1 MAESPETI
9 DITIEERR
17 QSRVSDIQ
25 MNVEALMARDTDLID
40 LEPIMGYS
48 SVNSIPPTD
57 LLLEQKRPAA
67 YRSNVEWNAYAERT
81 GGFPEV
87 RYLTFT
93 DSFRISLNPRSM
105 VQFII
110 WSDDYDESAQLLRS
124 FSGPYDDLAQLIQS
138 FILTSSNQVLG
149 LDIALNEGDYMEYDA
164 TSRTWTVVA
173 SGETVVANS
182 DVNFTKSGINV
193 ASISAAYYI
202 PSQEQVETEGQ
213 LDDPLTPDIDEYVAP
228 SSSTPYSDRIAKI
241 KRELRFRNR
250 GGRKM
255 IGGILLL
262 GIGIGLLYFFTKS
275 RIVRSAKDVILES
288 AQEVVVDG

>member
-17 QSRVSDIQ
+17 QSRVSDSQ
-25 MNVEALMARDTDLID
+25 MNVEALMARDTDLIE
-40 LEPIMGYS
+40 LNPIMGYS
-48 SVNSIPPTD
+48 SVNFIAPTD
-57 LLLEQKRPAA
+57 LLLKQNRPAA
-67 YRSNVEWNAYAERT
+67 YRTDVEWDAYAERT
-81 GGFPEV
+81 GGYPEV

-93 DSFRISLNPRSM
+93 DSFRISLNPRSL

-110 WSDDYDESAQLLRS
+110 WSDDYDESAQPLRS
-124 FSGPYDDLAQLIQS
+124 FGGPYDDLAQLIQS
-138 FILTSSNQVLG
+138 FILTGQNQVLG
-149 LDIALNEGDYMEYDA
+149 LNLTLNEGDFMEYD
-164 TSRTWTVVA
+164 SERQSWTVVA
-173 SGETVVANS
+173 SGETVITNTGV
-182 DVNFTKSGINV
+182 DFTKSGINV

-202 PSQEQVETEGQ
+202 PSQEQVETEGL

-228 SSSTPYSDRIAKI
+228 SSDTPYSDRIAKI
-241 KRELRFRNR
+241 KRELRFKNR

-275 RIVRSAKDVILES
+275 RIVRSAKDVVLES
-288 AQEVVVDG
+288 AEEVVNVG